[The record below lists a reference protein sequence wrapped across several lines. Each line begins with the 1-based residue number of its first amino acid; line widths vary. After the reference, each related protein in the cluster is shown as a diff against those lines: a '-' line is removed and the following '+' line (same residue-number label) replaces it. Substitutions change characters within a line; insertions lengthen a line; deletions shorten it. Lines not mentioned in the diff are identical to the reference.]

1 MNYSQ
6 NMIDA
11 NNVMNTLLVELINR
25 LPVEFLSTLKV
36 KNDMTFDKRST
47 AKIRELFADLEI
59 KNDKFS
65 TQWISLQPAKWQ
77 TISEGQKVINVD
89 LLVKY
94 YWRAGEHH
102 TSYGN
107 LTASFDAKQLKWFN
121 HNKPLP
127 TLAEIQEKQKE
138 HKQLKL
144 QEKAIQDQIR
154 AIEREFSINKY
165 SEIEK

>member
-1 MNYSQ
+1 MNYAQ

-11 NNVMNTLLVELINR
+11 NNAMNKIVLQLIDR
-25 LPVEFLSTLKV
+25 LTPEFLSTLKV
-36 KNDMTFDKRST
+36 KTDLTFDKRST

-59 KNDKFS
+59 KTTEFS
-65 TQWISLQPAKWQ
+65 TQWISLQPASWQ
-77 TISEGQKVINVD
+77 TILEGQKLIHVD
-89 LLVKY
+89 LMVKY

-107 LTASFDAKQLKWFN
+107 LTASFDCKELKWFN

-127 TLAEIQEKQKE
+127 PLAAIQEKQKE
-138 HKQLKL
+138 HKLLKQ
-144 QEKAIQDQIR
+144 QEKALQDQIR
-154 AIEREFSINKY
+154 LIEREYSINKY

>member
-1 MNYSQ
+1 MNYAQ

-11 NNVMNTLLVELINR
+11 NNAMNKLLVELINR
-25 LPVEFLSTLKV
+25 LTVDFLSTLKV
-36 KNDMTFDKRST
+36 KNDLTFDKRST

-59 KNDKFS
+59 TNEKFS
-65 TQWISLQPAKWQ
+65 TQWISLQPASWRK
-77 TISEGQKVINVD
+77 ILEGQKIIDVD
-89 LLVKY
+89 LTVKY

-102 TSYGN
+102 TSYGS
-107 LTASFDAKQLKWFN
+107 LSACFSAEKLQWFN

-127 TLAEIQEKQKE
+127 TLEEIQEKQKE

-154 AIEREFSINKY
+154 LIEREFSINKY